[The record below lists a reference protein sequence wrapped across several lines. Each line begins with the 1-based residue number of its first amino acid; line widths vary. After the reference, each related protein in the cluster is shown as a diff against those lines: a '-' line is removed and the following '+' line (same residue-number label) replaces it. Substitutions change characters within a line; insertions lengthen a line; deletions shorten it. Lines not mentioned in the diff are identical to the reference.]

1 MTVNISAT
9 AATSSVIAVEGVS
22 GEMATPAFMFLLWI
36 ASMRASGSAVVLSR
50 FITAELLNTERHP
63 QVASRWKQ

>member
-36 ASMRASGSAVVLSR
+36 ASMRASGSAVV
-50 FITAELLNTERHP
+50 
-63 QVASRWKQ
+63 